1 MIYAPTLAGKP
12 DGALWLGD
20 STLSGTC
27 TFRCE
32 DPLRRGYRR
41 SFRNLMTTCELPRR
55 IAAQAFQRVRTPP
68 PCSKSEGVFLL
79 DSQCGCR
86 TKMKVNV
93 LLRVKL

>member
-68 PCSKSEGVFLL
+68 PALL
-79 DSQCGCR
+79 KERGCFFCW
-86 TKMKVNV
+86 THNAGAEQK
-93 LLRVKL
+93 

>member
-55 IAAQAFQRVRTPP
+55 IAAQAFQRVRTPRP
-68 PCSKSEGVFLL
+68 AQRARVFFCWTHNAGAE
-79 DSQCGCR
+79 Q
-86 TKMKVNV
+86 K
-93 LLRVKL
+93 